1 MAEIQPD
8 VSLLIRKHALL
19 NAYKHDGRC
28 EAGAVLGKVL
38 GERPDLKNLVKKL
51 YPSLKQIV
59 DEVNRLSLNEQL
71 SILKTNFP
79 DAIVEVPK
87 VKAEEKK
94 LPPLPDADKY
104 AKIVTRFSPNP
115 DCALHLGSARAII
128 LSHDYAR
135 QYDGKFI
142 LRFEDT
148 DPRLKKASL
157 IFYDLIREDL
167 NWLECR
173 WDEEFIQ
180 SDRLSIYYKV
190 VEDLIKANGAYV
202 CTCEPTTFRSHIA
215 SSKACPCRN
224 LTLEEQM
231 SRWKDMLDGNYKEG
245 QAIVR
250 VKTDLNHPNPAVRDW
265 PALRIV
271 DTIKHPH
278 PRVGSK
284 YHIWP
289 LYNFAAG
296 VDDHLMGITHII
308 RGKEHLTN
316 AVRQMYMYKHLNW
329 EYPVAIHYGRL
340 KIEGAVLSKSK
351 IIQGIRDGLYE
362 GFDDPRLATFLALRR
377 RGFQPDAIR
386 KLIYDVGIKPVDAT
400 LSWQNLYSYNR
411 QIVDKVASRYFA
423 IMDKIELQIHGIKE
437 NLKAVLPKHPDDKAR
452 GNRELKVHQKNGI
465 AKVFVSK
472 SDKELLLSKPITRL
486 MGLMNIGD
494 VKFEGNHLKASFKG
508 LSIHEAREAEAPLIH
523 WLPTQD
529 TVKIILVMPTGKKI
543 EGLAEKSLADEP
555 MNSLVQLE
563 RLGFGRIDSKS
574 DDKIV
579 IYFTSR

>member
-1 MAEIQPD
+1 MTEIQPD

-19 NAYKHDGRC
+19 NAYKHEGKC

-38 GERPDLKNLVKKL
+38 GERPDLKNLVKEL
-51 YPSLKQIV
+51 YPFLKQIV
-59 DEVNRLSLNEQL
+59 DEVNQLSQDEQL
-71 SILKTNFP
+71 SILRKNFP
-79 DAIVEVPK
+79 DVIVEVPK

-135 QYDGKFI
+135 QYNGKFI

-180 SDRLSIYYKV
+180 SNRLSIYYGI

-202 CTCEPTTFRSHIA
+202 CTCEPTTFRSYIA

-231 SRWKDMLDGNYKEG
+231 DRWKNMLDGNYKEG

-316 AVRQMYMYKHLNW
+316 AIRQMYMYKHLNW

-423 IMDKIELQIHGIKE
+423 ILDKIELQIHGIKE
-437 NLKAVLPKHPDDKAR
+437 NIKAVLPKHPDDKAR
-452 GNRELKVHQKNGI
+452 GNRELEVHQKNGI

-472 SDKELLLSKPITRL
+472 SDKELLLSKPIIRL

-494 VKFEGNHLKASFKG
+494 VKSEDNHLKASFKG

-529 TVKIILVMPTGKKI
+529 TVKIILVMSTGKKI
-543 EGLAEKSLADEP
+543 EGLAEKNLANEP
-555 MNSLVQLE
+555 MSSLVQLE

>member
-1 MAEIQPD
+1 MEVQPD
-8 VSLLIRKHALL
+8 VLLIIRKHALL
-19 NAYKHDGRC
+19 NAYKHDGKC
-28 EAGAVLGKVL
+28 ELGAVLGKVIS
-38 GERPDLKNLVKKL
+38 ERPDLKNLAKEL
-51 YPSLKQIV
+51 YPFVKEIV
-59 DEVNRLSLNEQL
+59 DEVNRLSLDEQISL
-71 SILKTNFP
+71 LKANFP
-79 DAIVEVPK
+79 DVIVEAPK

-94 LPPLPDADKY
+94 LPPLPDAEKY

-115 DCALHLGSARAII
+115 DCVLHLGSARAII

-135 QYDGKFI
+135 EYNGKFI

-167 NWLECR
+167 DWLGCK

-180 SDRLSIYYKV
+180 SDRLNIFYKV
-190 VEDLIKANGAYV
+190 AEDLIKVNGAYV
-202 CTCEPTTFRSHIA
+202 CTCEPSTFRSYIA
-215 SSKACPCRN
+215 SSRACPCRD
-224 LTLEEQM
+224 LTVEEQTI
-231 SRWKDMLDGNYKEG
+231 RWKKMLNGEYKEG

-271 DTIKHPH
+271 DTVKHPH

-284 YHIWP
+284 FHIWP

-296 VDDHLMGITHII
+296 TDDHFMGITHII
-308 RGKEHLTN
+308 RGKEHITN
-316 AVRQMYMYKHLNW
+316 TVRQVYMYKHLNW
-329 EYPVAIHYGRL
+329 NYPFAIHYGRL
-340 KIEGAVLSKSK
+340 KIEGAILSKSK

-377 RGFQPDAIR
+377 RGLQPDAIR
-386 KLIYDVGIKPVDAT
+386 RLIYDVGIKPVDVT
-400 LSWQNLYSYNR
+400 ISWQNLYSYNR
-411 QIVDKVASRYFA
+411 QIIDKVASRYFA
-423 IMDKIELQIHGIKE
+423 ILDTIELQIHGVKE
-437 NLKAVLPKHPDDKAR
+437 DVKAILPKHPDDRER
-452 GNRELKVHQKNGI
+452 GNRELKVSQENGI

-472 SDKELLLSKPITRL
+472 SDMELLLSRPIVRL
-486 MGLMNIGD
+486 MGLMNITD
-494 VKFEGNHLKASFKG
+494 VRLEDNYLEASFKG
-508 LSIHEAREAEAPLIH
+508 FSVHEAKMAEAPLIH
-523 WLPTQD
+523 WLPAKGN
-529 TVKIILVMPTGKKI
+529 VKIILVMFTGERI
-543 EGLAEKSLADEP
+543 EGLAEKSLAGEP
-555 MNSLVQLE
+555 LNSLVQLE

>member
-296 VDDHLMGITHII
+296 IDDRLMGIT
-308 RGKEHLTN
+308 
-316 AVRQMYMYKHLNW
+316 
-329 EYPVAIHYGRL
+329 
-340 KIEGAVLSKSK
+340 
-351 IIQGIRDGLYE
+351 
-362 GFDDPRLATFLALRR
+362 
-377 RGFQPDAIR
+377 
-386 KLIYDVGIKPVDAT
+386 
-400 LSWQNLYSYNR
+400 
-411 QIVDKVASRYFA
+411 
-423 IMDKIELQIHGIKE
+423 
-437 NLKAVLPKHPDDKAR
+437 
-452 GNRELKVHQKNGI
+452 
-465 AKVFVSK
+465 
-472 SDKELLLSKPITRL
+472 
-486 MGLMNIGD
+486 
-494 VKFEGNHLKASFKG
+494 
-508 LSIHEAREAEAPLIH
+508 
-523 WLPTQD
+523 
-529 TVKIILVMPTGKKI
+529 
-543 EGLAEKSLADEP
+543 
-555 MNSLVQLE
+555 
-563 RLGFGRIDSKS
+563 
-574 DDKIV
+574 
-579 IYFTSR
+579 

>member
-1 MAEIQPD
+1 LAEIQPD
-8 VSLLIRKHALL
+8 VLLIIRKHALL
-19 NAYKHDGRC
+19 NAYKHSGRC
-28 EAGAVLGKVL
+28 EASAVLGKVL
-38 GERPDLKNLVKKL
+38 AERPDLKNRVREL

-59 DEVNRLSLNEQL
+59 DEVNQLRFDEQL
-71 SILKTNFP
+71 SILKASFP
-79 DAIVEVPK
+79 DAIIETPK
-87 VKAEEKK
+87 VKAKEKK

-104 AKIVTRFSPNP
+104 DKIVTRFSPNP

-135 QYDGKFI
+135 QYNGKFI

-157 IFYDLIREDL
+157 MFYDLIREDL
-167 NWLECR
+167 KWLGCK

-180 SDRLSIYYKV
+180 SDRLSIYYKI

-202 CTCEPTTFRSHIA
+202 CTCEPATFRGYITSNK
-215 SSKACPCRN
+215 SCPCRN
-224 LTLEEQM
+224 LALEDQM
-231 SRWKDMLDGNYKEG
+231 SRWEDMQDGKYKEG

-284 YHIWP
+284 YHVWP

-316 AVRQMYMYKHLNW
+316 TVRQMYMYKHLNW

-351 IIQGIRDGLYE
+351 IIQGIKDGLYE

-386 KLIYDVGIKPVDAT
+386 KLIYDVGIKPVDVT

-411 QIVDKVASRYFA
+411 QIIDKIASRYFA
-423 IMDKIELQIHGIKE
+423 IMDGIELRINGIKE
-437 NLKAVLPKHPDDKAR
+437 DLKAVLPKHPDDKAR
-452 GNRELKVHQKNGI
+452 GNRELKVHQENGI
-465 AKVFVSK
+465 AKVFISK
-472 SDKELLLSKPITRL
+472 SDIELLLSKPIIRL
-486 MGLMNIGD
+486 IGLVNIGD
-494 VKFEGNHLKASFKG
+494 AKLKNNYIEASFKG
-508 LSIHEAREAEAPLIH
+508 SSFHEAKATEAPLIH

-529 TVKIILVMPTGKKI
+529 IIRIILVMFTGKRV

-555 MNSLVQLE
+555 LNSLVQLE
-563 RLGFGRIDSKS
+563 RIGFGRIDSKF

-579 IYFTSR
+579 IYFTSE

>member
-423 IMDKIELQIHGIKE
+423 ILDKIELQIHGIKE

-494 VKFEGNHLKASFKG
+494 VKFEGNYLKASFKG

>member
-411 QIVDKVASRYFA
+411 QVVDKVASRYFA

-494 VKFEGNHLKASFKG
+494 VKFEGNYLKASFKG

>member
-1 MAEIQPD
+1 MTEIQPD
-8 VSLLIRKHALL
+8 VLLLIRKHALL
-19 NAYKHDGRC
+19 NAYKHDGKC
-28 EAGAVLGKVL
+28 ETSAVLGKVL
-38 GERPDLKNLVKKL
+38 GERPDLKNLVKEL
-51 YPSLKQIV
+51 YPFLKQIV
-59 DEVNRLSLNEQL
+59 DEVNRLSLDEQL

-87 VKAEEKK
+87 AKAEEKK

-104 AKIVTRFSPNP
+104 AKIITRFSPNP

-135 QYDGKFI
+135 QYNGKFI

-157 IFYDLIREDL
+157 IFYNLIREDL

-180 SDRLSIYYKV
+180 SDRLSIYYEI

-202 CTCEPTTFRSHIA
+202 CTCEPTTFRSYIA

-231 SRWKDMLDGNYKEG
+231 DRWKNMLDGNYKEG

-316 AVRQMYMYKHLNW
+316 AIRQMYMYKHLNW

-423 IMDKIELQIHGIKE
+423 ILDKIELQIHGIKG

-452 GNRELKVHQKNGI
+452 GNRELEVHQKNGI

-472 SDKELLLSKPITRL
+472 SDKELLLSKPIIRL

-494 VKFEGNHLKASFKG
+494 VKSEGDHLKASFKG
-508 LSIHEAREAEAPLIH
+508 LSIYEAREAEAPLIH

-529 TVKIILVMPTGKKI
+529 TVKIILVMFTGKKI
-543 EGLAEKSLADEP
+543 EGLAEKNLADEP